1 MIPRPQLLRG
11 QKLLRNPV
19 QERSLE
25 KRERLK
31 TAALALFGV
40 KGFHATSVDDIAARA
55 RLAVGTFYQHYRT
68 KRQLLLALMDELLE
82 KLSLLNLQP
91 QPSSSVHA
99 ALREVLSRAFSH
111 DLHFLG
117 AYRAWQ
123 EAALTDASLARK
135 EQQIHAWT
143 TARVEALFQLLH
155 KLPGAR
161 TEVDIPGLARAMD
174 TYFWSLLG
182 QATRMPKPE
191 LENHI
196 DAATHLIYHALF
208 ADQLSAP
215 HF

>member
-1 MIPRPQLLRG
+1 MIPRPKLLHG
-11 QKLLRNPV
+11 EKLLRAPV
-19 QERSLE
+19 QERSQE

-31 TAALALFGV
+31 TAALALFAE
-40 KGFHATSVDDIAARA
+40 KGFHATSVHDITARA

-68 KRQLLLALMDELLE
+68 KRQLLIALMDELLE
-82 KLSLLNLQP
+82 KLSQLDLRP
-91 QPSSSVHA
+91 QPASGVRA
-99 ALREVLSRAFSH
+99 ALHDILTRAFSH

-123 EAALTDASLARK
+123 EASLTDAALARK
-135 EQQIHAWT
+135 EQQVHTWT
-143 TARVEALFQLLH
+143 TARVQALFELLH

-161 TEVDIPGLARAMD
+161 PNADVAALARVMD

-191 LENHI
+191 LANHI

-208 ADQLSAP
+208 ADRSDASNS
-215 HF
+215 